1 MKWIIPIVLLMI
13 VFSLGSAL
21 YYMMKDRG
29 NSSRMVRSL
38 MLRIGLS
45 VALFLGILLA
55 YYFGLIEAT
64 GIKVG
69 TNENVIKERVY
80 KKLSGLKA
88 PIFILLTS
96 NKQRCKDQAR
106 LRQQSANTKLRPQKQ
121 SDA

>member
-29 NSSRMVRSL
+29 NSSRMVHSL

-55 YYFGLIEAT
+55 HYFGLIEAT
-64 GIKVG
+64 GNRVG
-69 TNENVIKERVY
+69 TN
-80 KKLSGLKA
+80 
-88 PIFILLTS
+88 
-96 NKQRCKDQAR
+96 
-106 LRQQSANTKLRPQKQ
+106 
-121 SDA
+121 